1 MNLSRLAAV
10 CLSAAALV
18 AFGAVP
24 SASRPTIEVAAGSDL
39 ASIVADAP
47 PGARIIVRP
56 GVYRGPVVID
66 APVELLAL
74 DGAQIVGPATVD
86 ATLRV
91 AANGVVVRGF
101 EIRGGSSGIVV
112 REVDRVTIADV
123 VVQHADLHGI
133 EVVDASATIEA
144 ILVRRLRHELAQGIE
159 VRNADGRDPTVVRD
173 SVIEGGQEGIVSHV
187 SDVVILDNDV
197 SATTMRGIAVTEMS
211 HGLVRGNA
219 VTGARGTGLYCGD
232 MSRCAFEDN
241 TASAVASAPGG
252 HSTAGWGLVSSY
264 HATASSQGDQLSG
277 ASGAMTTLM
286 GAHIIGRSA
295 LAGGAG
301 WGTLVPGAG
310 ALLVAAGLLGLA
322 IVGARLLGGRG
333 PRFALPAA
341 TKRNAVLLLVVGGV
355 VVQTFHMAEHVVQVL
370 RVHSDGVPSRGSLVG
385 SIADTEWVHFGYN
398 ALVLLLFVVLFTLRP
413 GTGRARTIAGDV
425 VAAGI
430 AIQSWHVVEH
440 VAKVSQ
446 HVATGAKVNPGL
458 LGSYFDLVWFHLTVN
473 LAVYGAAVICGVLYL
488 KMQRQRTEAPVRSGY
503 AVGT

>member
-1 MNLSRLAAV
+1 MNPSRLAAV

-47 PGARIIVRP
+47 PGARIIVRS

-74 DGAQIVGPATVD
+74 DGARIVGPATVD

-91 AANGVVVRGF
+91 AANGVVVDGF

-123 VVQHADLHGI
+123 VVEHADLHGI
-133 EVVDASATIEA
+133 EVVDASAIIEA
-144 ILVRRLRHELAQGIE
+144 ILVRSLRHELAQGIE

-211 HGLVRGNA
+211 RGLVRGNA

-232 MSRCAFEDN
+232 MSRCAFQN
-241 TASAVASAPGG
+241 NFVQNISAVPGG

-264 HATASSQGDQLSG
+264 HSTASSQSDRLSG
-277 ASGAMTTLM
+277 ASGEATALM
-286 GAHIIGRSA
+286 GARIIGRSA
-295 LAGGAG
+295 LEGGAG
-301 WGTLVPGAG
+301 WGTIVPGG
-310 ALLVAAGLLGLA
+310 AAILVAALLLA
-322 IVGARLLGGRG
+322 LATGVVWPMRGRG
-333 PRFALPAA
+333 PRLALPAA
-341 TKRNAVLLLVVGGV
+341 TRRNGVLLLVIGGV
-355 VVQTFHMAEHVVQVL
+355 LVQSFHMGEHVIQVL

-385 SIADTEWVHFGYN
+385 SIADTEWVHFTYN
-398 ALVLLLFVVLFTLRP
+398 AMVLLLLGALFTLRP
-413 GTGRARTIAGDV
+413 GASRVATLAGNV
-425 VAAGI
+425 VAAGVL
-430 AIQSWHVVEH
+430 IQSWHVVEH
-440 VAKVSQ
+440 TAKVIQ
-446 HVATGAKVNPGL
+446 HVVTGAKVNPGL
-458 LGSYFDLVWFHLTVN
+458 LGGNFDLVWFHFTIN
-473 LAVYGAAVICGVLYL
+473 LAVYAAAVISGVLYL
-488 KMQRQRTEAPVRSGY
+488 KLQRESTRAPVESGY
-503 AVGT
+503 AVGA